1 MAKVIIEI
9 TNSKNQ
15 TVTAYLNDEELG
27 KVEQKMEIGLTAQT
41 NTLYIKYG
49 NKNKKSNTLKL
60 KNTGNE
66 QLYIK
71 VDSIFQIER
80 MLAPLIPMV
89 FSAFC
94 FHKAA
99 GVGYY
104 AFAVMFILFAVI
116 MYLNRDNL
124 MLKKLKDAK
133 TL

>member
-1 MAKVIIEI
+1 MAKAIIEI

-15 TVTAYLNDEELG
+15 TVTAYLNDKELG
-27 KVEQKMEIGLTAQT
+27 KVEHKTEIDLTNQT

-66 QLYIK
+66 QYAIK
-71 VDSIFQIER
+71 VQSIFQIER
-80 MLAPLIPMV
+80 MLVPLIPMA

-99 GVGYY
+99 GLGYY
-104 AFAVMFILFAVI
+104 AFAIMFILFGVV

-124 MLKKLKDAK
+124 MLKK
-133 TL
+133 